1 MCEEVGFCLANI
13 ILILSGFRDR
23 VTWGQ
28 LLLPMPFVPK
38 VWNWKK
44 DLKLK
49 KKTIWKQ
56 KNIWKWKK
64 KNT

>member
-13 ILILSGFRDR
+13 ILILSGFRDP

-44 DLKLK
+44 RSE
-49 KKTIWKQ
+49 T
-56 KNIWKWKK
+56 KK
-64 KNT
+64 KNILKAKKRYESEKK